1 MTGFSEALKVE
12 GLTTH
17 FATRSGTIRAVDNVD
32 LTIPRGKI
40 VGVVGESGSGK
51 SALMSSIL
59 RLIDPPGRVI
69 SGRIL
74 LGDCDLMKASEE
86 EMRAIRGMR
95 LAAIFQDP
103 TAALNPVLRI
113 DTQMMETLQAHGA
126 FSGKEARQYSLAAL
140 ERVGI
145 TAPKERL
152 LSYPHQLSG
161 GMRQRIAIAM
171 ALLHSPEVILAD
183 EPTTALDVTVQ
194 EQILYEVRELCTR
207 TGTSV
212 LWITH
217 DFSVV
222 AALAD
227 FICVMYAGQIV
238 ERGPSET
245 ILRHPAHPYTQGLL
259 QSIPGNHKRGEPL
272 FQIPGGGGSTIER
285 PTGCSFRLRCNRAD
299 QACEKEVKA
308 VELPGNRSVR
318 CLYPFASAAV

>member
-1 MTGFSEALKVE
+1 MSAVPALTIE

-17 FATRSGTIRAVDNVD
+17 FATRAGTVRAVDNVD

-51 SALMSSIL
+51 SALMASIL

-74 LGDCDLMKASEE
+74 LGDRDLSHASEA
-86 EMRAIRGMR
+86 EMRTIRGR
-95 LAAIFQDP
+95 QIAAVFQDP

-113 DTQMMETLQAHGA
+113 DTQMIETLQAHGTFDRTDA
-126 FSGKEARQYSLAAL
+126 LDRSVAAL

-145 TAPKERL
+145 TAPRERL

-171 ALLHSPEVILAD
+171 AMLHTPDVILAD

-194 EQILYEVRELCTR
+194 EQILHEVRGLCER

-238 ERGPSET
+238 ERGTSEAL
-245 ILRHPAHPYTQGLL
+245 LRQPMHPYTQGLL
-259 QSIPGNHKRGEPL
+259 RSIPANHKRGEAL
-272 FQIPGGGGSTIER
+272 FQIPGGGGSVVGR
-285 PTGCSFRLRCNRAD
+285 PTGCSFRLRCEHAD
-299 QACEKEVKA
+299 PACEGELQTML
-308 VELPGNRSVR
+308 LPGGRSVR
-318 CLYPFASAAV
+318 CAHPLNMSAV

>member
-1 MTGFSEALKVE
+1 MSDIPALSIE

-17 FATRSGTIRAVDNVD
+17 FASRAGTIRAVDNVD
-32 LTIPRGKI
+32 LTIPKGKI

-51 SALMSSIL
+51 SALMASIL
-59 RLIDPPGRVI
+59 RLVDPPGRI
-69 SGRIL
+69 IAGRIV
-74 LGDCDLMKASEE
+74 LGDRDISHANEV
-86 EMRAIRGMR
+86 EMQAIRGSR
-95 LAAIFQDP
+95 IAAVFQDP

-113 DTQMMETLQAHGA
+113 DTQMIETLRAHGE
-126 FSGKEARQYSLAAL
+126 FNRKEARDRAVAAL

-145 TAPKERL
+145 TAPHERL

-171 ALLHSPEVILAD
+171 ALLHAPDVILAD

-194 EQILYEVRELCTR
+194 EQILYEVRTLCER

-227 FICVMYAGQIV
+227 FICVMYSGQIV
-238 ERGPSET
+238 ERGASEA
-245 ILRHPAHPYTQGLL
+245 ILRHPRHPYTQGLL
-259 QSIPGNHKRGEPL
+259 RSIPANHKRGEAL
-272 FQIPGGGGSTIER
+272 FQIPGGGGSTIGR
-285 PTGCSFRLRCNRAD
+285 PAGCPFRLRCDRAD
-299 QACEKEVKA
+299 PACEKEPEIV
-308 VELPGNRSVR
+308 LFPGGQSVR
-318 CLYPFASAAV
+318 CAHPLEAVAV

>member
-1 MTGFSEALKVE
+1 MSDVPALTIE

-17 FATRSGTIRAVDNVD
+17 FATRTGTVRAVDNVD
-32 LTIPRGKI
+32 LTIPRGRI

-51 SALMSSIL
+51 SALMASIL
-59 RLIDPPGRVI
+59 RLVDPPGRVI

-74 LGDCDLMKASEE
+74 LGDRDLSHASEA
-86 EMRAIRGMR
+86 EMRPIRGR
-95 LAAIFQDP
+95 QIAAVFQDP

-113 DTQMMETLQAHGA
+113 DTQMIETLQAHGA
-126 FSGKEARQYSLAAL
+126 FDRTEARDRSVAAL

-145 TAPKERL
+145 TAPHERL

-171 ALLHSPEVILAD
+171 AMLHAPDVILAD

-194 EQILYEVRELCTR
+194 EQILHEVRALCER

-238 ERGPSET
+238 ERGTSEAL
-245 ILRHPAHPYTQGLL
+245 LRQPMHPYTQGLL
-259 QSIPGNHKRGEPL
+259 RSIPANHKRGEAL
-272 FQIPGGGGSTIER
+272 FQIPGGGGSIIGR
-285 PTGCSFRLRCNRAD
+285 PTGCSFRLRCERAD
-299 QACEKEVKA
+299 PACEKELQTVL
-308 VELPGNRSVR
+308 LPGGRSVR
-318 CLYPFASAAV
+318 CAHPLKASAV